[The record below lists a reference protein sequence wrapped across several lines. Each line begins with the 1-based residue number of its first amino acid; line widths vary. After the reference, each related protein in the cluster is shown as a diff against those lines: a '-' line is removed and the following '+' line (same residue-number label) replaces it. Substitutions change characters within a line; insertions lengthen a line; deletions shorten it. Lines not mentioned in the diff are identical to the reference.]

1 MLIKSTLGIPFVGY
15 KPVQIEYKGLFLSG
29 CVSGDFLKEDEILIP
44 IEKLHRQY
52 TGESLASRLT
62 DFEETS
68 KKIQYLVE
76 KVENITH
83 IPLALCLIRDFVCLQ
98 IQIWIIR

>member
-29 CVSGDFLKEDEILIP
+29 FVSGDFLKEDEILIP

-76 KVENITH
+76 KVENTGIFH
-83 IPLALCLIRDFVCLQ
+83 
-98 IQIWIIR
+98 

>member
-1 MLIKSTLGIPFVGY
+1 M
-15 KPVQIEYKGLFLSG
+15 
-29 CVSGDFLKEDEILIP
+29 IP

-76 KVENITH
+76 KVENTGIFH
-83 IPLALCLIRDFVCLQ
+83 
-98 IQIWIIR
+98 